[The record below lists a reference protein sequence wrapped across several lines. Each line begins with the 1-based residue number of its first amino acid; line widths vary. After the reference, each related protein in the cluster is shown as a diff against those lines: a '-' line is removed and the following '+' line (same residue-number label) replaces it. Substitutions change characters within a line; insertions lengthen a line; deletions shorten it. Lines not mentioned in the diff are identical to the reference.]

1 MTQVW
6 MTNKLVSR
14 GYCLN
19 PYPFW
24 RESRHWLGMGMNMG
38 MYIFVPSSSSYS
50 SKYYI

>member
-1 MTQVW
+1 MTQVG

-24 RESRHWLGMGMNMG
+24 RESQHWLGMGMDMR
-38 MYIFVPSSSSYS
+38 MYILSRPRPHTRQNTT
-50 SKYYI
+50 